1 MGGFFQRIFTFT
13 TNLFSGSRKE
23 KKEVSRLHE
32 VPVEIARKPGLK
44 CPECGTLISVSIEQI
59 ISAGSVFCTNCF
71 LELKIDAG
79 KSAASINALKKLKQG
94 LSEAEKIKNQ
104 ADSGLK

>member
-1 MGGFFQRIFTFT
+1 MTGFFQRIFNFT
-13 TNLFSGSRKE
+13 KNLFSFERKV
-23 KKEVSRLHE
+23 KEDKNKIKE

-44 CPECGTLISVSIEQI
+44 CPECGNLISVSIEQI
-59 ISAGSVFCTNCF
+59 ISAGSVYCSNCF